1 MDPLAQGLSVT
12 IQMALNIAMLIVA
25 ALGGWV
31 AKMLFDRLDKL
42 EKADEKLG
50 AQITDLRAILPE
62 RYAPKDDVERLG
74 DRLFE
79 ALRRIEDKIDRKVD
93 KP

>member
-1 MDPLAQGLSVT
+1 MTL
-12 IQMALNIAMLIVA
+12 QMALNIAMLIVA
-25 ALGGWV
+25 TLGGWV

-42 EKADEKLG
+42 EKADEKQM
-50 AQITDLRAILPE
+50 AAITDLRAIIPE
-62 RYAPKDDVERLG
+62 RYAPKDEVERIG

-79 ALRRIEDKIDRKVD
+79 ALRRIEDKIDRKAD

>member
-1 MDPLAQGLSVT
+1 MEQGLSVT

-42 EKADEKLG
+42 EKADEKQMD
-50 AQITDLRAILPE
+50 AINALREELPK
-62 RYAPKDDVERLG
+62 RYTPKDEVERMG
-74 DRLFE
+74 DRIFE
-79 ALRRIEDKIDRKVD
+79 ALRRIEDKLD
-93 KP
+93 KKADK

>member
-1 MDPLAQGLSVT
+1 MDQMQQGLSVT
-12 IQMALNIAMLIVA
+12 LQMALNIAMLIVA

-42 EKADEKLG
+42 EKADEKQMD
-50 AQITDLRAILPE
+50 AITSLREELPK

-74 DRLFE
+74 DKLFE
-79 ALRRIEDKIDRKVD
+79 ALRRIEDKLDKKADR
-93 KP
+93 

>member
-1 MDPLAQGLSVT
+1 MDTQQGLAVT
-12 IQMALNIAMLIVA
+12 LQMALNIAMLLVA
-25 ALGGWV
+25 GLGGWV
-31 AKMLFDRLDKL
+31 ARMLFSRLDKL

-50 AQITDLRAILPE
+50 EQLSNLREELPK
-62 RYAPKDDVERLG
+62 RYAPRGDVERLG
-74 DRLFE
+74 DKLFE

>member
-1 MDPLAQGLSVT
+1 MDVAQGISVT
-12 IQMALNIAMLIVA
+12 LQMALNIAMLIVA
-25 ALGGWV
+25 TLGGWV

-42 EKADEKLG
+42 EKADEKQM
-50 AQITDLRAILPE
+50 AAITDLRAIIPE
-62 RYAPKDDVERLG
+62 RYAPKDEVERIG

-79 ALRRIEDKIDRKVD
+79 ALRRIEDKIDRKAD